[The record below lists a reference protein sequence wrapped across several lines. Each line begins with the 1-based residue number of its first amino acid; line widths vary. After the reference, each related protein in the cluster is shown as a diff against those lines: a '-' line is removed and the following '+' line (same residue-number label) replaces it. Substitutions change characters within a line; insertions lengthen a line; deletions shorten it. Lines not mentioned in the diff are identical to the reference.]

1 VLQSFAQL
9 LCRHFPKGVIGRL
22 GGEEFVAFV
31 QADAVDAEKL
41 ADRVRQ
47 EFAQAKLDIKGIGQ
61 IQVTVS
67 VGCAS
72 GIGSSPDDL
81 LAKADHALY
90 KAKSLGRNRVVR
102 YDAEAGDRMEADNLV
117 PFRAPVSRHTP
128 PNLLGI

>member
-1 VLQSFAQL
+1 MLQSFAL
-9 LCRHFPKGVIGRL
+9 VLCRHFPKGEIGRL

-31 QADAVDAEKL
+31 PTGHAEAEKV

-47 EFAQAKLDIKGIGQ
+47 AFAQEKLDIKGFGQ

-102 YDAEAGDRMEADNLV
+102 YDAEEGDRRETDNLV
-117 PFRAPVSRHTP
+117 PFKAPVSRHTP
-128 PNLLGI
+128 PNASGA